1 MIIILLYSLFGI
13 TDTLRVSRDI
23 LIKYVSTDKKK
34 KCIGCHRRIFLA
46 HGLTQMV
53 QCLYWRSFFEGI
65 LFF

>member
-34 KCIGCHRRIFLA
+34 KCIGCQEDFFA
-46 HGLTQMV
+46 MSVLTQ
-53 QCLYWRSFFEGI
+53 FF
-65 LFF
+65 

>member
-34 KCIGCHRRIFLA
+34 NLLGVRRIFLA

-53 QCLYWRSFFEGI
+53 QCLY
-65 LFF
+65 